1 MDQRKYERVQ
11 LTEDAGV
18 HLAEPSGALVGTIR
32 MLGLGGI
39 LLQTD
44 KTFAVGERRDFLLV
58 DEGEG
63 IRRPVKIVALYSIP
77 TGVGLRFEKLDEQTA
92 VEIGVIIGKHNA
104 ARSAAG
110 KK

>member
-1 MDQRKYERVQ
+1 MDQRKYERVK

-18 HLAEPSGALVGTIR
+18 MLTEPGGAKVGIVR

-39 LLQTD
+39 LIQTD
-44 KTFAVGERRDFLLV
+44 KSFAVGDRRDFLLV
-58 DEGEG
+58 DETEG
-63 IRRPVKIVALYSIP
+63 IRRPVKTVALYSIP
-77 TGVGLRFEKLDEQTA
+77 TGVGFRFEKLDEQTA